1 MKLLLSTKLV
11 SADSPIRVLANWTLK
26 FYHSIAARGEDVEE
40 VLRLAELEEEGALTQ
55 ATEGKKVVPSRGEL
69 GSNGDCEVPDDER
82 EDGEVD
88 EEVDVSVASEGVS
101 ERGASKMETVPPAK
115 HTGTR
120 TEQLE
125 KCRTSEMDTSVGTST
140 TGAPGKTTA
149 PFAGES
155 FQLHFLL
162 GSPEHADCPGRRG
175 SSP

>member
-40 VLRLAELEEEGALTQ
+40 VLRLAQLEEEGALTQ
-55 ATEGKKVVPSRGEL
+55 ATEGKKVVPSRGEP

-101 ERGASKMETVPPAK
+101 E
-115 HTGTR
+115 
-120 TEQLE
+120 
-125 KCRTSEMDTSVGTST
+125 
-140 TGAPGKTTA
+140 
-149 PFAGES
+149 
-155 FQLHFLL
+155 
-162 GSPEHADCPGRRG
+162 
-175 SSP
+175 